1 MTTLQAT
8 LQAPVVSEHAVA
20 APTAAS
26 ARSAVRR
33 RAVLCGSYRRDL
45 GGLRQAY
52 EDLLSAF
59 DVLSPRSLE
68 FVDPQAEFVRTP
80 GELGRSSAEIEKGHL
95 EAMRAADFVWLHVA
109 DGHVGRSA
117 SMEVGFA
124 HALGIPV
131 FAAEAPNDEAVAS
144 FVTVVDG
151 VHTLD
156 GARLQQEDHPGSGL
170 GRLQAYYRTV
180 SLRRGW
186 DDESARD
193 TLLLLTEEI
202 GELARAIRKRD
213 GLARHQASADSDVA
227 GELAD
232 VQLYLVHLA
241 NALKLDLS
249 GAVTAKERINA
260 QRFAEVA

>member
-1 MTTLQAT
+1 MSTLGAT
-8 LQAPVVSEHAVA
+8 VMSEPVV
-20 APTAAS
+20 AAS
-26 ARSAVRR
+26 GEPDFSPLRR
-33 RAVLCGSYRRDL
+33 KAVLCGSYRRDHA
-45 GGLRQAY
+45 GLRRTFESLAA
-52 EDLLSAF
+52 SF
-59 DVLSPRSLE
+59 DVLSPRSLD
-68 FVDPQAEFVRTP
+68 FVDPGAEFVRTTRDIGHSP
-80 GELGRSSAEIEKGHL
+80 AEIEKRHL
-95 EAMRAADFVWLHVA
+95 EAMRTADFVWLHVA
-109 DGHVGRSA
+109 DGYVGRSA

-144 FVTVVDG
+144 FVSVVDG
-151 VHTLD
+151 VEDLD
-156 GARLQQEDHPGSGL
+156 GARLQQADDPGSGL
-170 GRLQAYYRTV
+170 GRLQTYYRTAAV
-180 SLRRGW
+180 RRGW

-193 TLLLLTEEI
+193 TLLLLTEEL

-241 NALKLDLS
+241 NALELDLS

-260 QRFAEVA
+260 QRFSEVA